1 MDNIKLKKHMKK
13 LIIAEFVIL
22 LLGTL
27 FAWTNFIMELVS
39 WMNQQPCT
47 TGCSAG
53 VVKNPFLTPCFYGA
67 CFFLIAFII
76 SAVILKKSRK
86 S

>member
-1 MDNIKLKKHMKK
+1 MKKH
-13 LIIAEFVIL
+13 IIAEFVIL

-39 WMNQQPCT
+39 WINQEACI
-47 TGCSAG
+47 TGCSVG

-67 CFFLIAFII
+67 LFFSIAFII
-76 SAVILKKSRK
+76 SAIILKKSK
-86 S
+86 QNK